1 MSGKV
6 LGLSQ
11 SCVLGDRELQKTP
24 LLITTGFL
32 LYK

>member
-11 SCVLGDRELQKTP
+11 SCILGDQELQKTP
-24 LLITTGFL
+24 LLITAGFL